1 MQPGIFRQEALD
13 RLSSPEQ
20 LDQVMRVADPRRWI
34 ALTAIGVLLIGA
46 LIWGFV
52 GRIES
57 TVQADCV
64 IIPKS
69 GTYDIVTTSQGTVR
83 DVLVQR
89 GDQLAA
95 GEPVAVVETIDG
107 ARTEVLAPVSGEVI
121 ELLAT
126 FGDFVEV
133 GTALVNF
140 DQDEEDLAVLLYV
153 SPSVSGE
160 LESGM
165 EAHISPD
172 TAAREQYGFLEGQ
185 VEEIAPFPSTRAGM
199 RALLNN
205 DTLADDLFDDSGGT
219 PVEVWVTPEPA
230 STPTGFEWSNSDG
243 PAQLRAGT
251 LCTAQVELTE
261 RRPLELIQP

>member
-1 MQPGIFRQEALD
+1 M
-13 RLSSPEQ
+13 
-20 LDQVMRVADPRRWI
+20 
-34 ALTAIGVLLIGA
+34 
-46 LIWGFV
+46 
-52 GRIES
+52 
-57 TVQADCV
+57 QADCV

-107 ARTEVLAPVSGEVI
+107 ARTEVLAPVGGEVI

-172 TAAREQYGFLEGQ
+172 TAA
-185 VEEIAPFPSTRAGM
+185 PRAVRVPRG
-199 RALLNN
+199 
-205 DTLADDLFDDSGGT
+205 SGRGDRSL
-219 PVEVWVTPEPA
+219 PVDACRDE
-230 STPTGFEWSNSDG
+230 G
-243 PAQLRAGT
+243 PAEQRHPG
-251 LCTAQVELTE
+251 
-261 RRPLELIQP
+261 R